1 MAILILSDD
10 NEEEIIKE
18 AIKLFMNG
26 SGVGIDVSKV
36 SKESQKNFD
45 VKLDEELQKA
55 RTRSHRRIL
64 MLN

>member
-55 RTRSHRRIL
+55 RTRFL
-64 MLN
+64 